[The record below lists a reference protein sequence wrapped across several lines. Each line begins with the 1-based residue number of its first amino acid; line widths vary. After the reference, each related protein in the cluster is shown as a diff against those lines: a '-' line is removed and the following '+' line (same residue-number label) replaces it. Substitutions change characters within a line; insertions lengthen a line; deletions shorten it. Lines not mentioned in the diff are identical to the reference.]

1 MSKDGHEHIK
11 HNANFTSVQNNP
23 WMVMGKVCQNFG
35 DYKMSKHAFPE
46 IKRQV
51 TEQFND
57 ERSRHK
63 LSTAERLMIPSNQY
77 IQVIEDTKNITLD
90 VSRNGAGPLKTPYGD
105 IWMLHFRVSDQWQKY
120 TALVK
125 CQDIDPDTLQPI
137 FKNPSHMMMRIDS
150 GCETGQLFLDQT
162 CECLPQLHETMK
174 NVIGHGEGV
183 IIHIPA
189 QDGRGRGM
197 PFKLSTLYL
206 QESMGLNTI
215 QSAACMAGEEDIDTR
230 TYSGVIG
237 VAKFLGLLP
246 GQTRINLATN
256 NPDKIAIFHENGYV
270 VDNTSIIIPATEFTQ
285 DHLAAKKQFLNH
297 KLDR

>member
-1 MSKDGHEHIK
+1 
-11 HNANFTSVQNNP
+11 
-23 WMVMGKVCQNFG
+23 
-35 DYKMSKHAFPE
+35 MSKHAFPAVR
-46 IKRQV
+46 KQV
-51 TEQFND
+51 TETFND
-57 ERSRHK
+57 EQSRQRF
-63 LSTAERLMIPSNQY
+63 TMAERLMIPTSQ
-77 IQVIEDTKNITLD
+77 IMPVIEDGVMMDLD
-90 VSRNGAGPLKTPYGD
+90 VSKNGAGPLKTPFGN
-105 IWMLHFRVSDQWQKY
+105 IWMFNFRVSDSWQRY

-125 CQDIDPDTLQPI
+125 CQDIAPDTLLPV
-137 FKNPSHMMMRIDS
+137 FRNPDHMMVRIDS

-162 CECLPQLHETMK
+162 CECREQLHETMK

-189 QDGRGRGM
+189 QDGRGRGT

-215 QSAACMAGEEDIDTR
+215 QSAACMAGEDGIDTR

-237 VAKFLGLLP
+237 IAKFLGLLP

-256 NPDKIAIFHENGYV
+256 NPDKIAAFQENGYV

-297 KLDR
+297 KLDK